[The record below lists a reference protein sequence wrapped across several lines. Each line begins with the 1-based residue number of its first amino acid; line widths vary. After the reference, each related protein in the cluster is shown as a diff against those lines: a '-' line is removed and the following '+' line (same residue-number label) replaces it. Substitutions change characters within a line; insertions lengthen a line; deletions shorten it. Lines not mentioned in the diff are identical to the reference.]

1 MGFDRKSMTIG
12 YLFAFS
18 KSSGS
23 IVEENYNVCSSVEIR
38 VINTAKTI

>member
-23 IVEENYNVCSSVEIR
+23 IVEERITTFVVVLKS